1 MAEEQ
6 KPIRLREKDCL
17 IDWAHHSAE
26 DENGNPIEEDWTELR
41 EEWLHEDCDCNEHS
55 LANRKKCY
63 RYFTYDY
70 DDDMYKKW
78 MRQYGY
84 DEFQISYWGLEK
96 MFNDEWIKSPAF
108 VDWKDFRVFHSLLQ
122 IESFVESINDCGM
135 RVAIL
140 TYFIDNA
147 EYLLGKTTKRE
158 ISPAL
163 KNLRTRY
170 KEAAKIRKE
179 EEALKKAAERK
190 KSPKE
195 KPEFVLSLDEIIEY
209 VKTKSPESAPA
220 IRSMLYY
227 MLLHKDGWNKPST
240 LSKIDS
246 MDVKIVHQGDNVYG
260 DKTVGNQIGLV
271 GTNGIGVQEVH
282 E

>member
-6 KPIRLREKDCL
+6 KTDRIRKQDCL
-17 IDWAHHSAE
+17 IDWEHHSDT
-26 DENGNPIEEDWTELR
+26 DENGNPVISDWRELR
-41 EEWLHEDCDCNEHS
+41 EDWIHEDCDCDECS
-55 LANRKKCY
+55 LANREKCY
-63 RYFTYDY
+63 RYYSIDY
-70 DDDMYKKW
+70 DDNMFKKW

-84 DEFQISYWGLEK
+84 DELQISYWGLEQ

-108 VDWKDFRVFHSLLQ
+108 VDWKDFRVFHSLPQ
-122 IESFVESINDCGM
+122 IEAFAENIYDLDM

-147 EYLLGKTTKRE
+147 EYLLGKSTKKE
-158 ISPAL
+158 MLPAL

-170 KEAAKIRKE
+170 KEAAKIRKK
-179 EEALKKAAERK
+179 EEALKKADERK
-190 KSPKE
+190 KTPKE

-220 IRSMLYY
+220 IRSMLYD
-227 MLLHKDGWNKPST
+227 MMLHKEGWNKPSI
-240 LSKIDS
+240 LKKIDS

-260 DKTVGNQIGLV
+260 DKTVGNQIGTV
-271 GTNGIGVQEVH
+271 GANGIGVKEVH